1 MKKARYTLAFLIAF
15 LHCIFALHFCIA
27 FGIDFGI
34 DFVDK
39 LSGATHHSHIV
50 ICVRFLPNYHCFRC
64 FLVVFAFAIFAV

>member
-27 FGIDFGI
+27 FGI